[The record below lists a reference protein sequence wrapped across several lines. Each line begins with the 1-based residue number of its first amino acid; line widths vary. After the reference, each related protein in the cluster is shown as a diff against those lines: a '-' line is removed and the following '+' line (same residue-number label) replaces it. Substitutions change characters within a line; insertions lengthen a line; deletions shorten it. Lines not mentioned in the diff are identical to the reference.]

1 MNIINTQSNVFT
13 GGLSAI
19 GPFIS
24 NSSTTSFGTGSATG
38 LYSFAAGYN
47 TKASGN
53 YSTALGINNTA
64 SGYASTVQ
72 GAGNVASGNY
82 SHAQGENNVAS
93 GESSYAGGAGTL
105 ASGLRSTAIGQ
116 FSSATKTNAYASG
129 KYAFANHNRSWVW
142 QGTNLDAVSA
152 QFVSTRTDQFAIR
165 PAGGVYLSGAMGIG
179 TDSIANALT
188 VVGNISASGVVYTA
202 GGSSDSWNSS
212 TASISTL
219 NLDVYSNEIHVSQ
232 VDGDDITGT
241 GYILNPVATIGK
253 ATTLVT
259 ANKRKIIVH
268 SGGYNESPTLSGVY
282 TTLTSEQQKGDDVI
296 IYGTVNTAVG
306 CTIAGLKM
314 TNLNI
319 NTPALS
325 GNVNVLGCDITGTL
339 TKSAA
344 TAYTLIRFCDIGTVN
359 ITGAG
364 LVAMLGGNPNRIT
377 INNAAAQVIVKTA
390 TTVAPVLSAGN
401 ANVVDSIVIA
411 GGATSNAISTAAGTI
426 VTLANSQIIVP
437 AYNNVARVSL
447 NGFYSIFNCTYDKP
461 NSTLVTSS
469 GTGGSTNSIDYFQ
482 HINADKVITPNG
494 NSDNWNAAYT
504 QATTYP
510 QITAMRFPNI
520 NLSNAG
526 YINTFTVPTGRGFV
540 ATGLTVIFDSGVYN
554 NAIAGSIRLTRG
566 SVTNTANRIT
576 ADLNIGI
583 ATYNDF
589 TLLRRSSINDNVVAA
604 QAGEIVQIVM
614 STSTTAY
621 VADVLI
627 EGVLY

>member
-1 MNIINTQSNVFT
+1 MR
-13 GGLSAI
+13 
-19 GPFIS
+19 
-24 NSSTTSFGTGSATG
+24 
-38 LYSFAAGYN
+38 
-47 TKASGN
+47 
-53 YSTALGINNTA
+53 INNTQDNTFTARISVINGNSDQWSSTYTTVNSNSA
-64 SGYASTVQ
+64 SWTGGGGGGISLGTVQ
-72 GAGNVASGNY
+72 TYLSSNNVLLNGATVTGNV
-82 SHAQGENNVAS
+82 
-93 GESSYAGGAGTL
+93 
-105 ASGLRSTAIGQ
+105 
-116 FSSATKTNAYASG
+116 
-129 KYAFANHNRSWVW
+129 
-142 QGTNLDAVSA
+142 
-152 QFVSTRTDQFAIR
+152 
-165 PAGGVYLSGAMGIG
+165 
-179 TDSIANALT
+179 
-188 VVGNISASGVVYTA
+188 SASGIIYSS
-202 GGSSDSWNSS
+202 GGSSASWNSS

-241 GYILNPVATIGK
+241 GYIMNPVATIGK
-253 ATTLVT
+253 ATSLVT

-319 NTPALS
+319 STPALS
-325 GNVNVLGCDITGTL
+325 GNVNVLGCDISGTL

-364 LVAMLGGNPNRIT
+364 LVAMLGGNPNNIT

-426 VTLANSQIIVP
+426 VTLANSQIVLP
-437 AYNNVARVSL
+437 TLDNVARVSL

-510 QITAMRFPNI
+510 QLTAINYAPYNLLGALTTNTNI
-520 NLSNAG
+520 
-526 YINTFTVPTGRGFV
+526 FTVPAGRKFICKSFG
-540 ATGLTVIFDSGVYN
+540 
-554 NAIAGSIRLTRG
+554 
-566 SVTNTANRIT
+566 
-576 ADLNIGI
+576 LNIMEVAGT
-583 ATYNDF
+583 ASAS
-589 TLLRRSSINDNVVAA
+589 SSIKLVNASRGNAGITNSLTPSLTLDNTYLLGNTNNIAASAGDVVALRMTGA
-604 QAGEIVQIVM
+604 AITGA
-614 STSTTAY
+614 T
-621 VADVLI
+621 VLSASMFI
-627 EGVLY
+627 EGYLI